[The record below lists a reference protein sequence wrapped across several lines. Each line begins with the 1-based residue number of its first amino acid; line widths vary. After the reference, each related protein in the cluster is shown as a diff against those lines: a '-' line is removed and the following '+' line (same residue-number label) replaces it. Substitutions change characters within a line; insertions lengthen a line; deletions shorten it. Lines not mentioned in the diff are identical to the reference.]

1 MTSPIRSA
9 GLLAAALL
17 VVACQTTPGAT
28 TGATAAGTPSVPAT
42 AGPATAVPASAAP
55 ASVVPSA
62 AAGLDPASLN
72 GDWEVV
78 ASNARVISATG
89 DHVGGSVSIEG
100 NRFVFTAGDYRQ
112 EGPVEF
118 TGTLGLECDATRCKI
133 AQVPLLQIRVV
144 DGVLRVVNAA
154 TLVPLGAFLGQCGW
168 ADVPD
173 GGVVQVVT
181 TGDVAGQTLPT
192 VVKIT
197 TGAGGGVGTDCSTGG
212 HVVAWDLVATRKA

>member
-1 MTSPIRSA
+1 MTRNHSLGIV
-9 GLLAAALL
+9 ALTML
-17 VVACQTTPGAT
+17 IAACQSTPGSTPAN
-28 TGATAAGTPSVPAT
+28 TAAPASGSPSSA
-42 AGPATAVPASAAP
+42 APASAAP
-55 ASVVPSA
+55 ASAAPASTVPTA
-62 AAGLDPASLN
+62 AAAADPASLN
-72 GDWEVV
+72 GTWNVV

-89 DHVGGSVSIEG
+89 DHVGGSVAIEG
-100 NRFVFTAGDYRQ
+100 DRFVFTAGDYRQ

-133 AQVPLLQIRVV
+133 DQVPLLQIRVV

-168 ADVPD
+168 ADIPE

-197 TGAGGGVGTDCSTGG
+197 TGFGGGVGTDCSEGG
-212 HVVAWDLVATRKA
+212 HVVAWDLVATRSA